1 MTPAVPTADRL
12 DLAADLPDEQLA
24 AAVDGWLREN
34 LPADWLAAADAGRWS
49 EVAAILA
56 DPERAAAW
64 YDVLG
69 DAGLAT
75 PTWPREHGG
84 LGMTA
89 DRAAVVS
96 EQVHRYRAE
105 RHNRD
110 FVGLALAGPT
120 VLEWGTDEQK
130 AERLP
135 GLRRGRELWC
145 QLFSEPGAG
154 SDLAGLSTRAVQ
166 REDGSWVV
174 NGQKVWSSN
183 AHLADYG
190 MLMAR
195 TDPDAPKHRGI
206 TYFLLDMRTPGVDP
220 RPLRQ
225 MTGDAEFNEVFLDEV
240 VVPDSARLGPVGQG
254 WAVAITTL
262 MQERNGLSGRPAVG
276 EGETERVVAHAV
288 ETGGWQD
295 PLLRDRLVQAFVD
308 ERVLQMATV
317 RSFTE
322 TGAEQPTA
330 EGSIRK
336 LAHAVL
342 SESLARLGSEV
353 APDALAWEPGELPE
367 AVHRFLAGKIY
378 SIAGGTSEIQ
388 RNIIAERLLG
398 LPKDPDPERNLPFSQ
413 RGRG

>member
-1 MTPAVPTADRL
+1 MTSDVSAVDRL
-12 DLAADLPDEQLA
+12 DLPTDLPDDRLA
-24 AAVDGWLREN
+24 ATVDAWLREN
-34 LPADWLAAADAGRWS
+34 LPADWLAAADAGRWA
-49 EVAAILA
+49 EVEAVLA
-56 DPERAAAW
+56 DPERAGAW
-64 YDVLG
+64 YDLLG
-69 DAGLAT
+69 DSGLAV
-75 PTWPREHGG
+75 PTWPREQGG
-84 LGMTA
+84 LGLPA

-96 EQVHRYRAE
+96 EQLRRYRAE

-120 VLEWGTDEQK
+120 ILEWGTDEQK

-135 GLRRGRELWC
+135 ALARARELWC

-154 SDLAGLSTRAVQ
+154 SDLASLSTRAVQ

-174 NGQKVWSSN
+174 NGQKVWSSY
-183 AHLADYG
+183 AQYADYA
-190 MLMAR
+190 MLLAR
-195 TDPDAPKHRGI
+195 TDADAPKHRGI
-206 TYFLLDMRTPGVDP
+206 TYFLLDMRTRGVDP

-254 WAVAITTL
+254 WAVAISTL

-276 EGETERVVAHAV
+276 EGETERVVAQALA
-288 ETGGWQD
+288 TGAWQD
-295 PLLRDRLVQAFVD
+295 PLLRDRLVSAFVD

-322 TGAEQPTA
+322 TGAEPPTA

-336 LAHAVL
+336 LAHAVFT
-342 SESLARLGSEV
+342 ESLSRLGSEL
-353 APDALAWEPGELPE
+353 APDALAWEPGEMPE
-367 AVHRFLAGKIY
+367 AVHQFLAAKTY